1 VSRTTARHRKSGQ
14 RSSGRLSVAPQRSSS
29 GPNVARQHRKSS
41 PIVSVLQN
49 KPARAAA
56 AAVAGSALLVAAWPT
71 ASHWMAELP
80 HAPGVGQADA
90 LGSAPAGAHRSPA
103 HQPAAAAHVYAGGQP
118 AATLG
123 EFVSQEPKIVS
134 VAVASRPGRHRKP
147 SQPSQTGQPSQPSQA
162 GQTGQPAPA
171 ASGYLNPLRA
181 VSGLVPERVDQG
193 VDFAGTGPVY
203 AIGDAVVTD
212 AMGAGSGWPGGGWV
226 SYQLTDG
233 PDAGLTVYVAE
244 DVTPTVQAG
253 QHVSSATVI
262 ANMHNGGDGIETG
275 WAAAHTS
282 LTAESQ
288 MPEASGIGAGGPFP
302 TMVGLSFDGL
312 LQSLGVPASP
322 GAGTSGYG
330 TLPAGYPAA

>member
-1 VSRTTARHRKSGQ
+1 MSRTTARHRK
-14 RSSGRLSVAPQRSSS
+14 PDQRSSS
-29 GPNVARQHRKSS
+29 GPSVARQHRKSS

-56 AAVAGSALLVAAWPT
+56 AAVAASALLAAAWPA
-71 ASHWMAELP
+71 ASHWIAELP
-80 HAPGVGQADA
+80 HASGAGQADA
-90 LGSAPAGAHRSPA
+90 LGLAPAGAHRSPA
-103 HQPAAAAHVYAGGQP
+103 HQPAAAADVYASGQP

-123 EFVSQEPKIVS
+123 EFVSQEPEIVS

-147 SQPSQTGQPSQPSQA
+147 SQTGQA
-162 GQTGQPAPA
+162 GQPAPA

-212 AMGAGSGWPGGGWV
+212 AMGANSGWPGGGWV

-233 PDAGLTVYVAE
+233 PDAGLVVYVAE
-244 DVTPTVQAG
+244 DVTTTVQVG

-262 ANMHNGGDGIETG
+262 ANMYNGGDGIETG
-275 WAAAHTS
+275 WAAAQTS

-288 MPEASGIGAGGPFP
+288 MPEAGGIGAGGPFP
-302 TMVGLSFDGL
+302 TMVGLSFEGL

>member
-1 VSRTTARHRKSGQ
+1 MSRPTARHRKPDR
-14 RSSGRLSVAPQRSSS
+14 RSSGRPSAAPQRSCS
-29 GPNVARQHRKSS
+29 GPSVARQHRKSS

-71 ASHWMAELP
+71 ASHWMAEPP
-80 HAPGVGQADA
+80 HASGVGQADA
-90 LGSAPAGAHRSPA
+90 LGLAPAGAHRSPA
-103 HQPAAAAHVYAGGQP
+103 YQHAAAADVYASRQP

-123 EFVSQEPKIVS
+123 EFVSEEPEIVS

-147 SQPSQTGQPSQPSQA
+147 SQPSQT

-212 AMGAGSGWPGGGWV
+212 AMGASSGWPGGGWV

-233 PDAGLTVYVAE
+233 PDAGLVVYVAE

-262 ANMHNGGDGIETG
+262 ANMYNGGDGIETG
-275 WAAAHTS
+275 WAAAQTS

-288 MPEASGIGAGGPFP
+288 MPEAGGIGAGGPFP
-302 TMVGLSFDGL
+302 AMVGLSFDGL

>member
-1 VSRTTARHRKSGQ
+1 MSRTTARHRKPDQ
-14 RSSGRLSVAPQRSSS
+14 RSSGRPRAALQRSSGRPGVAPQRSSS
-29 GPNVARQHRKSS
+29 GPGVVRQHRKSS

-71 ASHWMAELP
+71 ASHWIAELP
-80 HAPGVGQADA
+80 HASGAGQADA
-90 LGSAPAGAHRSPA
+90 LGLAPAGAYRGPA
-103 HQPAAAAHVYAGGQP
+103 RQPAAAADVYAGGRP
-118 AATLG
+118 AAPLG
-123 EFVSQEPKIVS
+123 EFVSQEPEIVS

-147 SQPSQTGQPSQPSQA
+147 SQT
-162 GQTGQPAPA
+162 GQTGQQAPA
-171 ASGYLNPLRA
+171 APGYLNPLRA

-203 AIGDAVVTD
+203 AIGDAVVTG
-212 AMGAGSGWPGGGWV
+212 AMGVNSGWPGGGWV

-233 PDAGLTVYVAE
+233 PDAGLVVYVAE
-244 DVTPTVQAG
+244 DVTPTVQVG

-262 ANMHNGGDGIETG
+262 ANMYNGGDGIETG
-275 WAAAHTS
+275 WAAAQTS
-282 LTAESQ
+282 LTAEAQ
-288 MPEASGIGAGGPFP
+288 MPDAGGIGAGGPFP
-302 TMVGLSFDGL
+302 AMVGLSFDGL

>member
-1 VSRTTARHRKSGQ
+1 MSRTTARHRKPDQ
-14 RSSGRLSVAPQRSSS
+14 RSSGRPSMAPQRSSS
-29 GPNVARQHRKSS
+29 GPSVARQHRKSS

-56 AAVAGSALLVAAWPT
+56 AAVAGSALLIAAWPT
-71 ASHWMAELP
+71 ASHWIAEPP
-80 HAPGVGQADA
+80 HASGVGQADA
-90 LGSAPAGAHRSPA
+90 LGLAPAGAHRSPA
-103 HQPAAAAHVYAGGQP
+103 HQQAAAADVYASRQP

-123 EFVSQEPKIVS
+123 EFVSEEPEIVS

-147 SQPSQTGQPSQPSQA
+147 SQT

-212 AMGAGSGWPGGGWV
+212 AMGVNSGWPGGGWV

-233 PDAGLTVYVAE
+233 PDAGLVVYVAE

-262 ANMHNGGDGIETG
+262 ANMYNGSDGIETG
-275 WAAAHTS
+275 WAAAQTS

-288 MPEASGIGAGGPFP
+288 MPEAGGIGGGGPFP

>member
-1 VSRTTARHRKSGQ
+1 MSRPTARHRKPDR
-14 RSSGRLSVAPQRSSS
+14 RSSGRPSAAPQRSCS
-29 GPNVARQHRKSS
+29 GPSVARQHRKSS

-71 ASHWMAELP
+71 ASHWMAEPP
-80 HAPGVGQADA
+80 HASGVGQADA
-90 LGSAPAGAHRSPA
+90 LGLAPAGAHRSPA
-103 HQPAAAAHVYAGGQP
+103 HQQAAAADVYASRQP

-123 EFVSQEPKIVS
+123 EFVSEEPEIVS

-147 SQPSQTGQPSQPSQA
+147 SQPSQT

-212 AMGAGSGWPGGGWV
+212 AMGASSGWPGGGWV

-233 PDAGLTVYVAE
+233 PDAGLVVYVAE

-262 ANMHNGGDGIETG
+262 ANMYNGGDGIETG
-275 WAAAHTS
+275 WAAAQTS

-288 MPEASGIGAGGPFP
+288 MPEAGGIGAGGPFP
-302 TMVGLSFDGL
+302 AMVGLSFDGL

>member
-1 VSRTTARHRKSGQ
+1 MSRTTARHRKPDQ
-14 RSSGRLSVAPQRSSS
+14 RSSGRPSVAPQRSSGRPSVAPQRSSS
-29 GPNVARQHRKSS
+29 GPSVARQHRKSS

-71 ASHWMAELP
+71 ASHWIAELP
-80 HAPGVGQADA
+80 HASGAGQADA
-90 LGSAPAGAHRSPA
+90 LGLAPAGAHRSPA
-103 HQPAAAAHVYAGGQP
+103 HQPAAAADVYASGQP

-123 EFVSQEPKIVS
+123 EFVSQEPQIVS
-134 VAVASRPGRHRKP
+134 VTVASRPGRHRKP
-147 SQPSQTGQPSQPSQA
+147 S
-162 GQTGQPAPA
+162 QTGQPAPA

-233 PDAGLTVYVAE
+233 PDAGLVVYVAE

-262 ANMHNGGDGIETG
+262 ANMYNGGDGIETG
-275 WAAAHTS
+275 WAAAQTS

-288 MPEASGIGAGGPFP
+288 MPEAGGIGAGGPFP

>member
-1 VSRTTARHRKSGQ
+1 M
-14 RSSGRLSVAPQRSSS
+14 APQRSSS
-29 GPNVARQHRKSS
+29 GPSVARQHRKSS

-80 HAPGVGQADA
+80 HASGAGQADA
-90 LGSAPAGAHRSPA
+90 LGLAPAGAHRSPA
-103 HQPAAAAHVYAGGQP
+103 HQPAAAADVYAGGQP

-123 EFVSQEPKIVS
+123 EFVSQEPEIVS

-147 SQPSQTGQPSQPSQA
+147 SQTGQPSQT
-162 GQTGQPAPA
+162 GHTGQPARA
-171 ASGYLNPLRA
+171 TSGYLNPLRA

-212 AMGAGSGWPGGGWV
+212 AMGVNSGWPGGGWV

-233 PDAGLTVYVAE
+233 PDAGLVVYVAE
-244 DVTPTVQAG
+244 DVTPTVQVG

-262 ANMHNGGDGIETG
+262 ANMYNGGDGIETG
-275 WAAAHTS
+275 WAAAQTS

-288 MPEASGIGAGGPFP
+288 MPEAGGIGAGGPFP
-302 TMVGLSFDGL
+302 TMVGNSFDGL

-330 TLPAGYPAA
+330 TLPADYPAA

>member
-1 VSRTTARHRKSGQ
+1 MSRTTARHRKPDQ
-14 RSSGRLSVAPQRSSS
+14 RSSGRPSAAPQRSPG
-29 GPNVARQHRKSS
+29 GPGVARQHRKSS

-71 ASHWMAELP
+71 ASHWIAELP
-80 HAPGVGQADA
+80 HASGAGQADA
-90 LGSAPAGAHRSPA
+90 LGVAPAGAHRSPA
-103 HQPAAAAHVYAGGQP
+103 HQPAAAADIYASGQP

-123 EFVSQEPKIVS
+123 EFVSQQPEIVS

-147 SQPSQTGQPSQPSQA
+147 SQ
-162 GQTGQPAPA
+162 TGQPAPA
-171 ASGYLNPLRA
+171 APGYLNPLRA

-203 AIGDAVVTD
+203 AIGDAVVTG
-212 AMGAGSGWPGGGWV
+212 AMGASSGWPGGGWV

-233 PDAGLTVYVAE
+233 PDAGLVVYVAE

-253 QHVSSATVI
+253 QHVSSAAVI
-262 ANMHNGGDGIETG
+262 ANMYNGGDGIETG
-275 WAAAHTS
+275 WAAAQTS

-288 MPEASGIGAGGPFP
+288 MPEAGGIGAGGPFP
-302 TMVGLSFDGL
+302 AMVGLSFDGL

>member
-1 VSRTTARHRKSGQ
+1 MSRTTARHRKPDQ
-14 RSSGRLSVAPQRSSS
+14 RSSGRPSVAPQRSSS
-29 GPNVARQHRKSS
+29 GPSVARQHRKSS

-71 ASHWMAELP
+71 ASHWIAALP
-80 HAPGVGQADA
+80 HASGAGQADA
-90 LGSAPAGAHRSPA
+90 LGLAPVGAHRSPA
-103 HQPAAAAHVYAGGQP
+103 HQPAAAADVYASGQP

-123 EFVSQEPKIVS
+123 EFASQEPEIVS

-147 SQPSQTGQPSQPSQA
+147 SQTGQPSQT
-162 GQTGQPAPA
+162 GHTGQPARA
-171 ASGYLNPLRA
+171 TSGYLNPLRA

-212 AMGAGSGWPGGGWV
+212 AMGVNSGWPGGGWV

-233 PDAGLTVYVAE
+233 PDAGLVVYVAE

-262 ANMHNGGDGIETG
+262 ATMYNGGDGIETG
-275 WAAAHTS
+275 WAAAQTS
-282 LTAESQ
+282 FTAESS
-288 MPEASGIGAGGPFP
+288 MPEAGGIGAAGPFP

>member
-1 VSRTTARHRKSGQ
+1 MSRTTARHRKPDQ
-14 RSSGRLSVAPQRSSS
+14 RSSGRPSAAPQRSPG
-29 GPNVARQHRKSS
+29 GPGVARQHRKSS

-71 ASHWMAELP
+71 ASHWIAELP
-80 HAPGVGQADA
+80 HASGAGQADA
-90 LGSAPAGAHRSPA
+90 LGVAPAGAHRSPA
-103 HQPAAAAHVYAGGQP
+103 HQPAAAADVYAGGQP

-123 EFVSQEPKIVS
+123 EFVSQEPEIVS

-147 SQPSQTGQPSQPSQA
+147 SQ
-162 GQTGQPAPA
+162 TGQPAPA
-171 ASGYLNPLRA
+171 APGYLNPLRA

-203 AIGDAVVTD
+203 AIGDAVVTG
-212 AMGAGSGWPGGGWV
+212 AMGASSGWPGGGWV

-233 PDAGLTVYVAE
+233 PDAGLVVYVAE

-253 QHVSSATVI
+253 QHVSSAAVI
-262 ANMHNGGDGIETG
+262 ANMYNGGDGIETG
-275 WAAAHTS
+275 WAAAQTS

-288 MPEASGIGAGGPFP
+288 MPEAGGIGAGGPFP
-302 TMVGLSFDGL
+302 AMVGLSFDGL

>member
-1 VSRTTARHRKSGQ
+1 VSRTTARHRKPDQ
-14 RSSGRLSVAPQRSSS
+14 RSSGRPSVAPQRSSS
-29 GPNVARQHRKSS
+29 GPSVARQHRKSS

-71 ASHWMAELP
+71 ASHWIAALP
-80 HAPGVGQADA
+80 HASGAGQADA
-90 LGSAPAGAHRSPA
+90 LGLAPVGAHRSPA
-103 HQPAAAAHVYAGGQP
+103 HQPAAAADVYASGQP

-123 EFVSQEPKIVS
+123 EFASQEPEIVS

-147 SQPSQTGQPSQPSQA
+147 GQP
-162 GQTGQPAPA
+162 GQTGQPVSA

-203 AIGDAVVTD
+203 AIGNAVVTD
-212 AMGAGSGWPGGGWV
+212 AMGVNSGWPGGGWV

-233 PDAGLTVYVAE
+233 PDAGLVVYVAE
-244 DVTPTVQAG
+244 DVTPTVQVG

-262 ANMHNGGDGIETG
+262 ANMYNGGDGIEVSASADVVLAGPHPDVTLVHELDLPG
-275 WAAAHTS
+275 DPEGGRSWGFWISSSYPVGST
-282 LTAESQ
+282 LT
-288 MPEASGIGAGGPFP
+288 
-302 TMVGLSFDGL
+302 VLYD
-312 LQSLGVPASP
+312 PANPSTV
-322 GAGTSGYG
+322 A
-330 TLPAGYPAA
+330 

>member
-1 VSRTTARHRKSGQ
+1 
-14 RSSGRLSVAPQRSSS
+14 
-29 GPNVARQHRKSS
+29 
-41 PIVSVLQN
+41 
-49 KPARAAA
+49 
-56 AAVAGSALLVAAWPT
+56 
-71 ASHWMAELP
+71 
-80 HAPGVGQADA
+80 
-90 LGSAPAGAHRSPA
+90 
-103 HQPAAAAHVYAGGQP
+103 
-118 AATLG
+118 LG
-123 EFVSQEPKIVS
+123 EFVSQEPEIVS
-134 VAVASRPGRHRKP
+134 AAVASRPGRHRKP
-147 SQPSQTGQPSQPSQA
+147 SQPSQTGQT
-162 GQTGQPAPA
+162 GQTGQQAPA

-203 AIGDAVVTD
+203 AVGDAVVTG
-212 AMGAGSGWPGGGWV
+212 AMGANSGWPGGGWV

-233 PDAGLTVYVAE
+233 PDAGLVVYVAE

-262 ANMHNGGDGIETG
+262 ATMYNGGDGIETG
-275 WAAAHTS
+275 WAAAQTS

-288 MPEASGIGAGGPFP
+288 MPEAGGIGAGGPFP

-330 TLPAGYPAA
+330 TLPASYPPA